1 MKIATIEKLTYV
13 VMVAAIVGLLYIII
27 NALPALEVF

>member
-1 MKIATIEKLTYV
+1 MKISTIEKLTYV
-13 VMVAAIVGLLYIII
+13 VMVAAIVGLAYIVI

>member
-1 MKIATIEKLTYV
+1 MKIATIEKLTYA
-13 VMVAAIVGLLYIII
+13 VMVAAIVGLLYIVI

>member
-13 VMVAAIVGLLYIII
+13 VMVAAIVGLLYIVI